1 MNNKEIIYPRFLNNK
16 PCGEDLFEGKSHEK
30 IAKNV
35 ANIISKDSVK
45 IIGLDGGWG
54 SGKSNMVNL
63 IKSELDKKY
72 HFFIYDAWGHQE
84 DLQRRSILEELTEY
98 LTKEDN
104 EKKTVLNKK
113 KWSSKLKTLLAKKRE
128 VETKT
133 IPKISCGVI
142 LTALAIIVAPILDS
156 VTSNLESLT
165 CKIIIKSIPLGILIL
180 LILGLFLKNF
190 LKYRKHK
197 SVCWRFKTSLSEAFS
212 IYTDKQKEDTTFETI
227 SEDEPSSRKFKK
239 WMHDI
244 DKDLINNKL
253 VIVFDNMDR
262 LPHNKVQELWASIH
276 TFFAEEKYENIY
288 VIVPFDREHIK
299 SAFKQEDISTHL
311 QNNSKNLE
319 NEKDY
324 SPIEKVSDNKAEV
337 ICYGNDFINKTF
349 DTVYRVSPPIMSDWK
364 TYFANRWKE
373 AFNSDVSSEVTQI
386 YDLLSK
392 VITPRNIIAF
402 INEFVSIRQVSD
414 NSIPDKYI
422 ALFVFGK
429 DKIVLNPEIEILK
442 PTYLGNIDFI
452 YKNDEELPKYMSAL
466 YYQLSTEKALDIVYT
481 EKLKRALNSNDVY
494 LIKTIQSNIN
504 VFFSILENAITSISN
519 ISNAVIALDECLS
532 SENSELTQLAWSCV
546 YKQEKE
552 IKDYLQDYQKILI
565 QHISNKEE
573 YLKKLVTAFCKLV
586 IKDIDIIKYYDSIRQ
601 LSEIE
606 GINPFKYLERVKID
620 ASTFIRFVEEAKKDY
635 EKYKFICDEQ
645 ELNNYLQGIDIQH
658 LGELKAIPYI
668 KDKYNLKSY
677 SDKLKNLLDNNINNK
692 DSVEIIFNRFKEIE
706 RPLKNKLPDN
716 KISSYFSSTTP
727 ENEFYYDFICMRI
740 SRLNNFNSSYQS
752 YFNNIINSTDDNIVE
767 KVAERIEYYINYGE
781 ILLNI
786 DQMDYPLFKA
796 VAKKITEKSYGQS
809 QMDILNVL
817 NKYEIIKNKLEIT
830 PEILID
836 RLNPWNKSLQDET
849 INNIKSISLE
859 FFTDAINVNNELT
872 NHCIDIAKSYLES
885 KTKEEWKQL
894 IINKDFEYQLLLIIK
909 HNIQNCFDAFSEV
922 ILDKIIGNNKL
933 QKDIIDK
940 LINFFKSYG
949 REFLVTFNNVRDC
962 FCDKGATMTNDLF
975 DCFGESL
982 LKYAKL
988 EDKQST
994 LRTIFPTLILD
1005 KEENIK
1011 LLLNYQDK
1019 MIKIVEISGEE
1030 NKDFKYKI
1038 NDLLEGKYKDD
1049 HNFEEF
1055 ANGIGVYKSKSE
1067 QQEDV
1072 E

>member
-1 MNNKEIIYPRFLNNK
+1 MKNKKDNMNNKEITYPRFLDNK
-16 PCGEDLFEGKSHEK
+16 PCGEDLFEGKSHKK
-30 IAKNV
+30 ISENI

-45 IIGLDGGWG
+45 TVGIDGGWG

-63 IKSELDKKY
+63 IKSELDNKKY
-72 HFFIYDAWGHQE
+72 HFFIYDAWGHQT
-84 DLQRRSILEELTEY
+84 DFQRRSILENLTSF
-98 LTKEDN
+98 LVI
-104 EKKTVLNKK
+104 EKKILKK
-113 KWSSKLKTLLAKKRE
+113 DKWESNLLQLLSRKRISGSKKVKELSA
-128 VETKT
+128 
-133 IPKISCGVI
+133 ISKIS
-142 LTALAIIVAPILDS
+142 TIIAFMMPLLVLID
-156 VTSNLESLT
+156 NLINNELK
-165 CKIIIKSIPLGILIL
+165 CYYWLFIIFISIILICYFQVRNMKKYGQT
-180 LILGLFLKNF
+180 ITFSNFINELFISYVDEGNIE
-190 LKYRKHK
+190 KYMK
-197 SVCWRFKTSLSEAFS
+197 
-212 IYTDKQKEDTTFETI
+212 YETI
-227 SEDEPSSRKFKK
+227 YDEEPSSRDFKN

-244 DKDLINNKL
+244 DKDLGNNNL
-253 VIVFDNMDR
+253 IIVFDNMDR

-276 TFFAEEKYENIY
+276 TFFAEEKYKNIY
-288 VIVPFDREHIK
+288 VIVPFDREQIK
-299 SAFKQEDISTHL
+299 SVFKKEDISTSL
-311 QNNSKNLE
+311 QNNSNDSESK
-319 NEKDY
+319 KV
-324 SPIEKVSDNKAEV
+324 SSHIEKSDNKVEV

-364 TYFANRWKE
+364 TYFADRWKE

-481 EKLKRALNSNDVY
+481 EKLKRALNNNDVDY
-494 LIKTIQSNIN
+494 IKTIQSKPK
-504 VFFSILENAITSISN
+504 VFSSILENAITAISN

-586 IKDIDIIKYYDSIRQ
+586 IKDINIDIIKYYDSIRQ

-740 SRLNNFNSSYQS
+740 SRLNNFNSSDQS

-786 DQMDYPLFKA
+786 DTMNSYSLYNA
-796 VAKKITEKSYGQS
+796 VAKRLTENDYGVSKINIVE
-809 QMDILNVL
+809 VL
-817 NKYEIIKNKLEIT
+817 NKYDIIKDNLEIT
-830 PEILID
+830 SGMLIN
-836 RLNPWNKSLQDET
+836 RLNKWEPTSIIVD
-849 INNIKSISLE
+849 NITFISLD
-859 FFTDAINVNNELT
+859 FFKDITNVNNELT
-872 NHCIDIAKSYLES
+872 NHCIKTAKEYLES
-885 KTKEEWKQL
+885 KTKEEWKQS
-894 IINKDFEYQLLLIIK
+894 IINKDYAYKLLLIIK
-909 HNIQNCFDAFSEV
+909 HNLQNCFEAFSEV
-922 ILDKIIGNNKL
+922 VLDSIDGKNNL
-933 QKDIIDK
+933 QKDVINE
-940 LINFFKSYG
+940 LINFFKSYE
-949 REFLVTFNNVRDC
+949 REFLVTFNNVRDR
-962 FCDKGATMTNDLF
+962 FCDKGTTMTDDLF
-975 DCFGESL
+975 DCFGENL

-988 EDKQST
+988 EDKQYA
-994 LRTIFPTLILD
+994 LRTIFPTSILC
-1005 KEENIK
+1005 KNENVQ
-1011 LLLNYQDK
+1011 LLLNNQDK
-1019 MIKIVEISGEE
+1019 MIKIVEKAGKEE
-1030 NKDFKYKI
+1030 SKDFKDKI
-1038 NDLLEGKYKDD
+1038 TTLLEGKYKDD
-1049 HNFEEF
+1049 ENFEKF
-1055 ANGIGVYKSKSE
+1055 ANVIGIYKQENVE
-1067 QQEDV
+1067 QNF
-1072 E
+1072 